1 MTTWSMKHA
10 SAASPALL
18 VMSHFRTRLG
28 CFASRAG
35 TVNWSFTRAGER
47 GNPILAFALSRLLS
61 CIPLVRLVERVIDR
75 ARQRRRRT
83 GGAEAPPIAVLQT
96 GPRHSLPERGPR

>member
-35 TVNWSFTRAGER
+35 TVNWSFSRAGER
-47 GNPILAFALSRLLS
+47 GNPILAFALSRFLS
-61 CIPLVRLVERVIDR
+61 CIQLVRLVESVIDR
-75 ARQRRRRT
+75 ARQRRRCT
-83 GGAEAPPIAVLQT
+83 GGAEGPHIDVLQT
-96 GPRHSLPERGPR
+96 CQRQ